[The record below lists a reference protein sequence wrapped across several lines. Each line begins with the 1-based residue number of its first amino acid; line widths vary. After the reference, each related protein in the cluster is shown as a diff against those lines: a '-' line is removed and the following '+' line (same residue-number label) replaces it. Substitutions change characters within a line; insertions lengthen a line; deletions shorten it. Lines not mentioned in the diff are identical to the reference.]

1 MFGNVNGGVLDVCL
15 DHDAG
20 TLGFRLS
27 GGPLQ
32 PALSGFPPGA
42 ALRPWACFPGA
53 GCKEQAQI
61 SFV

>member
-42 ALRPWACFPGA
+42 ALRPWVCFPA
-53 GCKEQAQI
+53 AEEQAQI